1 MIDRDKLKYVID
13 KMVVHD
19 YNYPLACKIL
29 DVFAEEAKTIADYDV
44 LGELSLVA
52 KHDELR
58 LKAAKF
64 VYTHST
70 NSEQLRKSRE
80 NLFKIYNSMNRPE
93 EALFY
98 VDLNL
103 KQTPNDAETLMYKAF
118 NISLLGKREEA
129 EEILLKIQ
137 TDDPKQ
143 AESLEYALSGRQIR
157 NGETSKGIGNFITK
171 FKPKNPLFE
180 DHLKLKFWDGG
191 VFPGRTIVINGEG
204 GIGDEI
210 INFRFLDWFKEHGM
224 RPILYSS
231 WYKYRPDLTSLF
243 SRHGHEVVSCNLFF
257 KKDYMWTHMMALPAY
272 MRLTENQLWKGS
284 YLKPLRQEKNR
295 LNDTKF
301 KIGIKCNGNPY
312 FDQDVYRRIP
322 IEQIMSIMPENVSV
336 YYFDKEKTHPRCI
349 NLNDKLDSWED
360 TLDYIDQMDII
371 VSSCTSLVHA
381 AGALGKRT
389 IVIVPIAEYYTWTS
403 TRKDESTPWYGDNFT
418 VLKQKK
424 PRDWSEPL
432 NRAKELIEIEMKNE
446 Y

>member
-29 DVFAEEAKTIADYDV
+29 DVFAEGAKTIADYDV

-103 KQTPNDAETLMYKAF
+103 KQTPDDAETLMYKAF

-129 EEILLKIQ
+129 EDILLKIQ

-157 NGETSKGIGNFITK
+157 NGETSKGIANFITK

-191 VFPGRTIVINGEG
+191 VFPGRTVVINGEG

-231 WYKYRPDLTSLF
+231 WYKYRPDLTNLF

-322 IEQIMSIMPENVSV
+322 IEQIMDIMPENVSV

-349 NLNDKLDSWED
+349 NLNNKLDSWED

-432 NRAKELIEIEMKNE
+432 NRAKELIEIEMKK
-446 Y
+446 